1 MSDDR
6 EIVGG
11 EAGAHGG
18 LVFVELDV
26 EAPAKSIHYF
36 PVAAHR
42 TGNACGVGWQGT
54 DVVAP
59 LAAGLGLDGS
69 FSLNDGETPQIHP
82 LLGLVEPIE
91 GVECPTAVHF
101 TPPMAIIGSFARGT
115 GHELAADA
123 GLREQESFDE
133 LGVVVFHAQHVVGT
147 AIADLPRDAGLS
159 AHRADGDDAALQRQQ
174 LGGRRNLVRLLG
186 RRSLPQHETDVGSE
200 GADQV

>member
-82 LLGLVEPIE
+82 LLGLVEPIHS
-91 GVECPTAVHF
+91 VECPTAAHF
-101 TPPMAIIGSFARGT
+101 ASPMAVIGGFTRRTRS
-115 GHELAADA
+115 ELAADA
-123 GLREQESFDE
+123 GLREQEGFDE
-133 LGVVVFHAQHVVGT
+133 LGVVVFHAQDIVGT
-147 AIADLPRDAGLS
+147 AFADLPRDACLC
-159 AHRADGDDAALQRQQ
+159 AHRVDGDDTTLQRQRRQQ
-174 LGGRRNLVRLLG
+174 LGDRRDLI
-186 RRSLPQHETDVGSE
+186 
-200 GADQV
+200 